1 MFWQKKLAPL
11 AGNMCKQ
18 TNVLARMTPWNGQAL
33 ELNTFP
39 RPLVTPDRRKRCKG
53 AAGQS
58 TTHPTSKC
66 ATCTASAAVTV
77 PATAQRPRT
86 AQA

>member
-11 AGNMCKQ
+11 ADNMWKQ

-33 ELNTFP
+33 DLNTFP
-39 RPLVTPDRRKRCKG
+39 RPLVTLAWRKRCKG

-58 TTHPTSKC
+58 TTRHTSKC
-66 ATCTASAAVTV
+66 ATCAASAAVSI